1 MRLAPLYNVLV
12 KSWGASGRLGHHA
25 ANATTQPMR
34 HVPAMQ
40 LIAKVRLNL
49 LIVLL
54 HFFRFHLSLRAFSS
68 NPDFSSR
75 CDLSTTKTSRDGC
88 RLIVQVK
95 IWFQNHR
102 YKLKKAG
109 QERGTT
115 TDAAPT
121 SEQPC
126 STSARRVTVPVLVRD
141 GQRCQVAHS
150 AQPSASYYS
159 LSYGDS
165 RSTAALAARP
175 QGTGMESAR
184 ASCDYHH
191 PSCSGTAGHHSRL
204 PTKAVS
210 INSIMTQLYT
220 AETSTSPAAAAAY
233 YRQSRW

>member
-1 MRLAPLYNVLV
+1 LPKYALTYLSCFYTFSVSIYLCMR
-12 KSWGASGRLGHHA
+12 S
-25 ANATTQPMR
+25 
-34 HVPAMQ
+34 
-40 LIAKVRLNL
+40 L
-49 LIVLL
+49 LT
-54 HFFRFHLSLRAFSS
+54 
-68 NPDFSSR
+68 PTFSSR

-115 TDAAPT
+115 TDAATT

-141 GQRCQVAHS
+141 GQPCQVAPS

-165 RSTAALAARP
+165 RSTAARP

-220 AETSTSPAAAAAY
+220 AETSTSPAAAY